1 MSAAV
6 RVILREDI
14 PNVGKRGDICEVSS
28 GYARNF
34 LLPKHLAMVATDGAV
49 SQAASM
55 RRARDLRDAQDR
67 SAAEEVARKLVAKIF
82 IITAKAG
89 SEGRLF
95 GSVTSTDVV
104 DAVSAQA
111 GVEIDRRKLLLS
123 DPIKSL
129 GTHSVAVRL
138 HPDVEF
144 PVTVEVV
151 AG

>member
-1 MSAAV
+1 
-6 RVILREDI
+6 
-14 PNVGKRGDICEVSS
+14 
-28 GYARNF
+28 
-34 LLPKHLAMVATDGAV
+34 
-49 SQAASM
+49 M

-67 SAAEEVARKLVAKIF
+67 AAAEEVARRLVPKVIT
-82 IITAKAG
+82 ITAKAG

-95 GSVTSTDVV
+95 GSVTSSDVV
-104 DAVSAQA
+104 DAVADQA
-111 GVEIDRRKLLLS
+111 GIDLDRRKLLLS
-123 DPIKSL
+123 EPIKSL